1 MVAHGVSR
9 GWILGIQPVA
19 EFARIRKSIARSEFL
34 RIRLQTQKNT
44 TSEALTLRGGAFTT
58 SESFGGD
65 DTQGDSLMIQAEAN
79 VATYRDG
86 AFSERSRGF
95 QHPAIHQ
102 IHLFRSS
109 HILTSCVKT
118 P

>member
-44 TSEALTLRGGAFTT
+44 TSEALPRRGDTLARLPRGIRSCHRAFI
-58 SESFGGD
+58 
-65 DTQGDSLMIQAEAN
+65 SLATKS
-79 VATYRDG
+79 VAPPGLKRLCC
-86 AFSERSRGF
+86 F
-95 QHPAIHQ
+95 
-102 IHLFRSS
+102 
-109 HILTSCVKT
+109 
-118 P
+118 